1 MRVAVVGAGVVGLAV
16 SRALMRHG
24 CEVTCFEADI
34 PMGARSAGSSRLFRI
49 LHPDPDLDHFARW
62 SRSLWTTWD
71 AEFGTLFARRR
82 ESHRGAPRREPHL
95 LRRCGLLVSRPN
107 EAPARGRLAPAF
119 PISEVPA
126 QPQGSLVRDREAS
139 VIDVR
144 ATSRYLRSAV
154 GTNLALARVERIE
167 RATVHTAANRHG
179 FDHVVLA
186 AGQGTYDLAQQAGI
200 TTPAELAHH
209 ARFTFPL
216 RYREDRPTCW
226 LDGSEHWRPGVTLT
240 QHRFGDDRWTIGVHF
255 ADETPW
261 EAGRE
266 EAIARAREV
275 AVAYVNEV
283 LYGVGPEVVETM
295 YGTVIPGLA
304 DGIHLGRTSDVT
316 AIWGNDLFGHA
327 PGIGEAVAVA
337 LVGNE
342 RPVIPAPSL
351 V

>member
-1 MRVAVVGAGVVGLAV
+1 MQVAVVGAGVVGLAV
-16 SRALMRHG
+16 SRALLRQG
-24 CEVTCFEADI
+24 CEVTCFEADV

-49 LHPDPDLDHFARW
+49 LHADPNLDHFARW

-71 AEFGTLFARRR
+71 TEFNTLFARPRQT
-82 ESHRGAPRREPHL
+82 HRGASRREPHL
-95 LRRCGLLVSRPN
+95 LHRRGLLVSRPN
-107 EAPARGRLAPAF
+107 DSAPAKDRPAF
-119 PISEVPA
+119 PISEIPA
-126 QPQGSLVRDREAS
+126 QPHGSLIRDRMAC

-154 GTNLALARVERIE
+154 GPNLHVERVERIVPAE
-167 RATVHTAANRHG
+167 RVSVNRHE

-186 AGQGTYDLAQQAGI
+186 AGQGTHDLAEQAGI
-200 TTPAELAHH
+200 TTPEELAHH
-209 ARFTFPL
+209 ACFTFPL

-226 LDGSEHWRPGVTLT
+226 LDASEHWRPGITLT

-261 EAGRE
+261 ETSRE
-266 EAIARAREV
+266 EAVARAREV

-283 LYGVGPEVVETM
+283 LYGVGPEVVETT

-304 DGIHLGRTSDVT
+304 DGIHLGWHGPVT
-316 AIWGNDLFGHA
+316 AIWGNDLFGFA
-327 PGIGEAVAVA
+327 PGIGEAIATA
-337 LVGNE
+337 LVKGE
-342 RPVIPAPSL
+342 KPVIPL